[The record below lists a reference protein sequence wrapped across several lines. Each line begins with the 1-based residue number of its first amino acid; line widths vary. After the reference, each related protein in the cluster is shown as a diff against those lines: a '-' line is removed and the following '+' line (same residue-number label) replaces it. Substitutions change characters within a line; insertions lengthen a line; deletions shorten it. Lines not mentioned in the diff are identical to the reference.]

1 MGRKLPMY
9 KAISEGISQEMK
21 KKVEEFIRKKIDKG
35 LYPGCQVLIG
45 HQRGIVLNL
54 SLGSMVKGSTSQI
67 DRVNENTLFNIES
80 ITKVMV
86 TLPLI
91 LKLVEEGRVHLDDR
105 VINYIPEFRTNQEKE
120 KITIRNLL
128 NFTGGIPWDNPVGCE
143 EAASKGDIEKAWEL
157 YYNQELAYQPG
168 TKVLYSDVS
177 CRILGK
183 LLERVIEKPL
193 SLAAKEWIFDPLGM
207 KNTMFNPQDKE
218 NCAAT
223 GKSDSG
229 RLLRG
234 ELQDFEHYLGE
245 VLGSDGL
252 FSTAKDMFVFS
263 QMILNQGIY
272 KGQRIFGRITVKKM
286 TEGLTNSDIY
296 ESPSSYVHYILSG
309 PKTWFWEYAF
319 SPHSFFGDLV
329 SKKAIGKM
337 GSAGTFLLID
347 PEYDLIIV
355 YLTNYGQPEHTLEG
369 EEGWNKLLKDIDIM
383 GLCNIVLG
391 NLE

>member
-1 MGRKLPMY
+1 
-9 KAISEGISQEMK
+9 MK
-21 KKVEEFIRKKIDKG
+21 EKVEEFIGKKIDKEI
-35 LYPGCQVLIG
+35 YPGCQVLIG
-45 HQRGIVLNL
+45 HQGDAVQNL
-54 SLGSMVKGSTSQI
+54 SLGSKVKGSASQA
-67 DRVNENTLFNIES
+67 DKVNENTLFNIES

-86 TLPLI
+86 TLPLAF
-91 LKLVEEGRVHLDDR
+91 KLVEEGRIVLDDR
-105 VINYIPEFRTNQEKE
+105 VVNYIPEFATNKEKE
-120 KITIRNLL
+120 KVTIRDLL
-128 NFTGGIPWDNPVGCE
+128 NFTGGIPLDDPVGCE
-143 EAASKGDIEKAWEL
+143 EAASKGDLKKAWDL
-157 YYNQELAYQPG
+157 HYTQELAYQPG
-168 TKVLYSDVS
+168 TKVFYSDVS

-183 LLERVIEKPL
+183 LLERVMEKSL

-218 NCAAT
+218 NCAVT
-223 GKSDSG
+223 GKSDNG

-234 ELQDFEHYLGE
+234 ELTQDLEHYLGE

-263 QMILNQGIY
+263 QMILNKGIY
-272 KGQRIFGRITVKKM
+272 QGQRILGEITVNKM
-286 TEGLTNSDIY
+286 TDGVTNSGVY
-296 ESPSSYVHYILSG
+296 ESPSSYLHYILSG

-337 GSAGTFLLID
+337 GGAGTFLLID

-355 YLTNYGQPEHTLEG
+355 YLTNYGQPERTLEG
-369 EEGWNKLLKDIDIM
+369 EEGWNKFQKDINVM

-391 NLE
+391 NLK

>member
-1 MGRKLPMY
+1 M
-9 KAISEGISQEMK
+9 I
-21 KKVEEFIRKKIDKG
+21 KKVEEFIGKKIDKG

-45 HQRGIVLNL
+45 HQGDVVLNL
-54 SLGSMVKGSTSQI
+54 FLGSKVKGSASQT
-67 DRVNENTLFNIES
+67 DKVNENTLFNIES

-86 TLPLI
+86 TLPLTF
-91 LKLVEEGRVHLDDR
+91 KLVEEGRIALDDR
-105 VINYIPEFRTNQEKE
+105 VVNYIPEFRTNKEKE
-120 KITIRNLL
+120 KVTIRDLL
-128 NFTGGIPWDNPVGCE
+128 NFTGGIPLDDPVGCE
-143 EAASKGDIEKAWEL
+143 EAASKGDLKNAWNL
-157 YYNQELAYQPG
+157 HYTQELAYQPE
-168 TKVLYSDVS
+168 TKIFYSDVS

-183 LLERVIEKPL
+183 LLERVMEKSL

-223 GKSDSG
+223 GKSDNG

-234 ELQDFEHYLGE
+234 ELTQDLEHYLGE

-263 QMILNQGIY
+263 QMILNKGIY
-272 KGQRIFGRITVKKM
+272 QGQRILGEITVNKM
-286 TEGLTNSDIY
+286 TEGVTNSGVY
-296 ESPSSYVHYILSG
+296 ESPFSYLHYILSG

-337 GSAGTFLLID
+337 GGAGTFFLID
-347 PEYDLIIV
+347 LEYDLIIA
-355 YLTNYGQPEHTLEG
+355 YLTNYGQPERTLEG
-369 EEGWNKLLKDIDIM
+369 EEGWNKFQKDIDVM

-391 NLE
+391 NIKK

>member
-1 MGRKLPMY
+1 MKEKL
-9 KAISEGISQEMK
+9 
-21 KKVEEFIRKKIDKG
+21 EEFIGNKIDKG
-35 LYPGCQVLIG
+35 IYPGCQVLIG
-45 HQRGIVLNL
+45 RQGDVVLNL
-54 SLGSMVKGSTSQI
+54 SLGSKVKGSASQAGK
-67 DRVNENTLFNIES
+67 VNENTLFNIES

-86 TLPLI
+86 TLPLTF
-91 LKLVEEGRVHLDDR
+91 KLVEEGRVALDDR
-105 VINYIPEFRTNQEKE
+105 VIDYIPEFGTNKEKE
-120 KITIRNLL
+120 EVTIRDLL
-128 NFTGGIPWDNPVGCE
+128 NFTGGIPLDEPAGCE
-143 EAASKGDIEKAWEL
+143 EAASKGDLKKAWNL
-157 YYNQELAYQPG
+157 HYTQELAYQPG
-168 TKVLYSDVS
+168 TKVFYSDVS

-183 LLERVIEKPL
+183 LLERIMEKPL
-193 SLAAKEWIFDPLGM
+193 SLAAKEWIFDPLRM

-223 GKSDSG
+223 GKSDNG

-234 ELQDFEHYLGE
+234 ELTQDLEHYLGE

-263 QMILNQGIY
+263 QMILNKGIY
-272 KGQRIFGRITVKKM
+272 KGQRILGEITVNKM
-286 TEGLTNSDIY
+286 TEGVTNSGVY
-296 ESPSSYVHYILSG
+296 ESPTSYLHYILSG

-337 GSAGTFLLID
+337 GGAGTFILID
-347 PEYDLIIV
+347 PEYDLIIA

-369 EEGWNKLLKDIDIM
+369 EEGWNKFFKEIDVM

-391 NLE
+391 NIKK

>member
-1 MGRKLPMY
+1 
-9 KAISEGISQEMK
+9 MK
-21 KKVEEFIRKKIDKG
+21 KNIEEFVSKKIDKG

-45 HQRGIVLNL
+45 QHGDITLNL
-54 SLGSMVKGSTSQI
+54 SVGSMLKDSSSPI
-67 DRVNENTLFNIES
+67 DRVNGNTLFNIES

-86 TLPLI
+86 TLPLVF
-91 LKLVEEGRVHLDDR
+91 KLVEQGRVHLDDKI
-105 VINYIPEFRTNQEKE
+105 VSYIPEFGTNREKK

-128 NFTGGIPWDNPVGCE
+128 NFTGGISLDDPVGCE
-143 EAASKGDIEKAWEL
+143 EAASKGDLEKAWAL
-157 YYNQELAYQPG
+157 HYNQELAYQPG
-168 TKVLYSDVS
+168 TKVFYSDVS

-183 LLERVIEKPL
+183 LMERVMGQSL

-207 KNTMFNPQDKE
+207 KNTMFTPQEKE

-223 GKSDSG
+223 GESDKG

-234 ELQDFEHYLGE
+234 ELTQDLEHYLGE

-252 FSTAKDMFVFS
+252 FSTAEDMFLFS
-263 QMILNQGIY
+263 QMILN
-272 KGQRIFGRITVKKM
+272 KGAYNGKKILGEITVSKM
-286 TEGLTNSDIY
+286 TEGITNSSLY
-296 ESPSSYVHYILSG
+296 ESPTSYLHYILSG

-319 SPHSFFGDLV
+319 SNYSFFGDLV

-337 GSAGTFLLID
+337 GGAGTFLFID

-355 YLTNYGQPEHTLEG
+355 YLTNYGQPERTLEG
-369 EEGWNKLLKDIDIM
+369 EEGWNKFLKEIDVM

-391 NLE
+391 DMIK

>member
-1 MGRKLPMY
+1 
-9 KAISEGISQEMK
+9 MK
-21 KKVEEFIRKKIDKG
+21 KKVEEFIGKKIDKG
-35 LYPGCQVLIG
+35 IYPGCQVLIG
-45 HQRGIVLNL
+45 RQGDVVLNL
-54 SLGSMVKGSTSQI
+54 SLGSKAKGSASQA
-67 DRVNENTLFNIES
+67 DKVNENTLFNIES

-86 TLPLI
+86 TLPLTF
-91 LKLVEEGRVHLDDR
+91 KLVEEGRITLDDR
-105 VINYIPEFRTNQEKE
+105 VVNYIPEFGTNKEKE
-120 KITIRNLL
+120 KVTIRDLL
-128 NFTGGIPWDNPVGCE
+128 NFTGGIPLDDPVGCE
-143 EAASKGDIEKAWEL
+143 EAASKGDLKKAWNL
-157 YYNQELAYQPG
+157 HYTQELAYQPG
-168 TKVLYSDVS
+168 TKVFYSDVS

-183 LLERVIEKPL
+183 LLERVMEKSL

-223 GKSDSG
+223 GKSDNG

-234 ELQDFEHYLGE
+234 ELTQDLEHYLGE

-263 QMILNQGIY
+263 QMILNKGIY
-272 KGQRIFGRITVKKM
+272 QGQRILGEITVNKM
-286 TEGLTNSDIY
+286 TEGVTNSGVY
-296 ESPSSYVHYILSG
+296 ESPSSYLHYILSG

-337 GSAGTFLLID
+337 GGAGTFLLID

-355 YLTNYGQPEHTLEG
+355 YLTNYGQPERTLEG
-369 EEGWNKLLKDIDIM
+369 EEGWNKFQKDINVM

-391 NLE
+391 NIK

>member
-1 MGRKLPMY
+1 
-9 KAISEGISQEMK
+9 MK
-21 KKVEEFIRKKIDKG
+21 KKIEKFVGENIDNE

-45 HQRGIVLNL
+45 YRGDVMVNL
-54 SLGSMVKGSTSQI
+54 SLGSMVKGSNNQI
-67 DRVNENTLFNIES
+67 DEVNENTLFNIES

-86 TLPLI
+86 TLPLTF
-91 LKLVEEGRVHLDDR
+91 KLVEEGRIALDDR
-105 VINYIPEFRTNQEKE
+105 IVNYIPEFGTNKEKE
-120 KITIRNLL
+120 KVTIRNLL
-128 NFTGGIPWDNPVGCE
+128 NFTGGIPLDDPVGCE
-143 EAASKGDIEKAWEL
+143 EAASKGDLKKAWNL
-157 YYNQELAYQPG
+157 HYTQESAYQPG
-168 TKVLYSDVS
+168 TKVFYSDVS

-183 LLERVIEKPL
+183 LLERVIEKSL
-193 SLAAKEWIFDPLGM
+193 SLAAEEWIFDPLGM
-207 KNTMFNPQDKE
+207 KNTMFNPQNKE

-223 GKSDSG
+223 GKSDNG

-234 ELQDFEHYLGE
+234 ELTQDLEHYLGE

-263 QMILNQGIY
+263 QMILNKGIY
-272 KGQRIFGRITVKKM
+272 QGQRILGKITINKM
-286 TEGLTNSDIY
+286 TEGVTNSGVY
-296 ESPSSYVHYILSG
+296 ESPSSYLHYILSG

-337 GSAGTFLLID
+337 GGAGTFILID

-355 YLTNYGQPEHTLEG
+355 YLTNYGQPERTLEG
-369 EEGWNKLLKDIDIM
+369 EEGWNKFQKDINVM

-391 NLE
+391 DVM

>member
-1 MGRKLPMY
+1 
-9 KAISEGISQEMK
+9 MK
-21 KKVEEFIRKKIDKG
+21 KKIEEFIQKKIDNG
-35 LYPGCQVLIG
+35 SYPGCQVLIG
-45 HQRGIVLNL
+45 RQGNVVLDL
-54 SLGSMVKGSTSQI
+54 SLGSMVKGSTNQI

-86 TLPLI
+86 TLPLVF
-91 LKLVEEGRVHLDDR
+91 KLVEEGRVHPDDR
-105 VINYIPEFRTNQEKE
+105 IINYIPEFGTNQEKE

-128 NFTGGIPWDNPVGCE
+128 NFSGGIPLDDPVGCE
-143 EAASKGDIEKAWEL
+143 EAASKGDLKNAWNL
-157 YYNQELAYQPG
+157 HYTQELAYQPE
-168 TKVLYSDVS
+168 TKIFYSDVS

-183 LLERVIEKPL
+183 LLERVMEKSL

-223 GKSDSG
+223 GKSDNG

-234 ELQDFEHYLGE
+234 ELTQDLEHYLGE

-263 QMILNQGIY
+263 QMILNKGIY
-272 KGQRIFGRITVKKM
+272 QGQRILGEITVNKM
-286 TEGLTNSDIY
+286 TEGVTNSGVY
-296 ESPSSYVHYILSG
+296 ESPSSYLHYILSG

-337 GSAGTFLLID
+337 GGAGTFLLID
-347 PEYDLIIV
+347 LESDLIIA
-355 YLTNYGQPEHTLEG
+355 YLTNYGQPERTLEV
-369 EEGWNKLLKDIDIM
+369 EEGWNKFQKDINMM

-391 NLE
+391 NIKK

>member
-1 MGRKLPMY
+1 
-9 KAISEGISQEMK
+9 MK
-21 KKVEEFIRKKIDKG
+21 KKIEEFIGKKIDNG
-35 LYPGCQVLIG
+35 SYPGCQVLIG
-45 HQRGIVLNL
+45 RQGDVVLNL
-54 SLGSMVKGSTSQI
+54 SLGSMVKGSTNQI

-86 TLPLI
+86 TLPL
-91 LKLVEEGRVHLDDR
+91 LFKLVEEGRVHLDDR
-105 VINYIPEFRTNQEKE
+105 IINYIPEFGTNQEKE
-120 KITIRNLL
+120 KVTLRNLL
-128 NFTGGIPWDNPVGCE
+128 NFTGGIPLDDPVGCE
-143 EAASKGDIEKAWEL
+143 EAALKGEIKRAWDL
-157 YYNQELAYQPG
+157 HYNQELACQPG
-168 TKVLYSDVS
+168 AKVLYSDVS

-183 LLERVIEKPL
+183 LLERVMGKPL
-193 SLAAKEWIFDPLGM
+193 SLAAKEWIFEPLEM

-223 GKSDSG
+223 GISDSG

-234 ELQDFEHYLGE
+234 ELTQDLEHYLGE

-272 KGQRIFGRITVKKM
+272 QGHRILGGITVKKM

-296 ESPSSYVHYILSG
+296 ESPSSYLHYILSG

-319 SPHSFFGDLV
+319 SFHSFFGDLV

-337 GSAGTFLLID
+337 GGAGTFLFID

-355 YLTNYGQPEHTLEG
+355 YLTNYGQPERTLEG
-369 EEGWNKLLKDIDIM
+369 EEGWNKFFKDIDVM

-391 NLE
+391 NIKK

>member
-1 MGRKLPMY
+1 
-9 KAISEGISQEMK
+9 MK
-21 KKVEEFIRKKIDKG
+21 EKVEEFIGKKIDKEI
-35 LYPGCQVLIG
+35 YPGCQVLIG
-45 HQRGIVLNL
+45 RQGDVVLNL
-54 SLGSMVKGSTSQI
+54 SLGSKAKGSANQA
-67 DRVNENTLFNIES
+67 DKVNENTLFNIES

-86 TLPLI
+86 TLPLTF
-91 LKLVEEGRVHLDDR
+91 KLVEEGRITLDDR
-105 VINYIPEFRTNQEKE
+105 VVNYIPEFGTNKEKE
-120 KITIRNLL
+120 KVTIRNLL
-128 NFTGGIPWDNPVGCE
+128 NFTGGIPLDDPAGCE
-143 EAASKGDIEKAWEL
+143 EAASKGDLKKAWNL
-157 YYNQELAYQPG
+157 HYTQELAYQPG
-168 TKVLYSDVS
+168 TKVFYSDVS

-183 LLERVIEKPL
+183 LLERVMEKPL
-193 SLAAKEWIFDPLGM
+193 SLAAKELIFDPLGM

-223 GKSDSG
+223 GKSDNG

-234 ELQDFEHYLGE
+234 ELTQDLEHYLGE

-263 QMILNQGIY
+263 QMILNKGIY
-272 KGQRIFGRITVKKM
+272 QGQRILGEITVNKM
-286 TEGLTNSDIY
+286 TEGVTNPGVY
-296 ESPSSYVHYILSG
+296 ESPSSYLHYILSG

-337 GSAGTFLLID
+337 GGAGTFLLID

-355 YLTNYGQPEHTLEG
+355 YLTNYGQPERTLEG
-369 EEGWNKLLKDIDIM
+369 EEGWNKFQKDINVM

-391 NLE
+391 NIKK

>member
-1 MGRKLPMY
+1 
-9 KAISEGISQEMK
+9 MK
-21 KKVEEFIRKKIDKG
+21 KRVEGFVGKKIDKG
-35 LYPGCQVLIG
+35 IYPGCQVLIG
-45 HQRGIVLNL
+45 HQGYVVLNL
-54 SLGSMVKGSTSQI
+54 SLGSMMKGSASQI
-67 DRVNENTLFNIES
+67 DKVNESTLFNIES

-86 TLPLI
+86 TLPLTY
-91 LKLVEEGRVHLDDR
+91 KLVEEGRIALDDR
-105 VINYIPEFRTNQEKE
+105 VVNYIPEFGTNKEKE
-120 KITIRNLL
+120 KATIRNLL
-128 NFTGGIPWDNPVGCE
+128 NFTGGIPLDDPVGCE
-143 EAASKGDIEKAWEL
+143 EAASKGDLKKAWNL
-157 YYNQELAYQPG
+157 HYTQELAYQPG
-168 TKVLYSDVS
+168 TKVFYSDVS

-183 LLERVIEKPL
+183 LLERVIEKSL

-223 GKSDSG
+223 GKSDNG

-234 ELQDFEHYLGE
+234 ELTQDLEHYLGE

-263 QMILNQGIY
+263 QMILNKGIY
-272 KGQRIFGRITVKKM
+272 QGQRILGEITVNKM
-286 TEGLTNSDIY
+286 TEGVTNSGVY
-296 ESPSSYVHYILSG
+296 ESPSSYLHYILSG

-337 GSAGTFLLID
+337 GGAGTFILID

-355 YLTNYGQPEHTLEG
+355 YLTNYGQPERTLEG
-369 EEGWNKLLKDIDIM
+369 EEGWNKFQKDINVM

-391 NLE
+391 NI

>member
-1 MGRKLPMY
+1 M
-9 KAISEGISQEMK
+9 EK
-21 KKVEEFIRKKIDKG
+21 KIEKFIRQNIDKG

-45 HQRGIVLNL
+45 HQKDVVLNL

-67 DRVNENTLFNIES
+67 DKVNENTLFNIES

-86 TLPLI
+86 TLPLAF
-91 LKLVEEGRVHLDDR
+91 KLVEEGRIHLDDK
-105 VINYIPEFRTNQEKE
+105 VIDYIPEFGINQEKE
-120 KITIRNLL
+120 KVTLRNLL
-128 NFTGGIPWDNPVGCE
+128 NFTGGIPLDDPVGCE
-143 EAASKGDIEKAWEL
+143 EAASKKDLKKAWNL
-157 YYNQELAYQPG
+157 HYSQELAYQPG

-183 LLERVIEKPL
+183 LLEQVIEKPL

-207 KNTMFNPQDKE
+207 KNTMFNPQNKN

-234 ELQDFEHYLGE
+234 ELTQDLEHYLGE

-252 FSTAKDMFVFS
+252 FSTAKDMFTFS
-263 QMILNQGIY
+263 QMILNKGSY
-272 KGQRIFGRITVKKM
+272 KGQRILGRITVNKM
-286 TEGLTNSDIY
+286 TDGLTNSDIY
-296 ESPSSYVHYILSG
+296 EPPSSYLHYILSG

-329 SKKAIGKM
+329 SRKAIGKM
-337 GSAGTFLLID
+337 GGAGTFLLID
-347 PEYDLIIV
+347 PEYDLIIA
-355 YLTNYGQPEHTLEG
+355 YLTNYGQPERSLEG
-369 EEGWNKLLKDIDIM
+369 EASWNKFQKDINVM

-391 NLE
+391 NIR

>member
-1 MGRKLPMY
+1 
-9 KAISEGISQEMK
+9 MK
-21 KKVEEFIRKKIDKG
+21 KKVEEFIGKKIDKG

-45 HQRGIVLNL
+45 HQGDVVLNL
-54 SLGSMVKGSTSQI
+54 SLGSKVKGSASQT
-67 DRVNENTLFNIES
+67 DKVNENTLFNIES

-86 TLPLI
+86 TLPLTF
-91 LKLVEEGRVHLDDR
+91 KLVEEGRIALDDR
-105 VINYIPEFRTNQEKE
+105 VVNYIPEFRTNKEKE
-120 KITIRNLL
+120 KVTIRDLL
-128 NFTGGIPWDNPVGCE
+128 NFTGGIPLDDPVGCE
-143 EAASKGDIEKAWEL
+143 EAASKGDLKNAWNL
-157 YYNQELAYQPG
+157 HYTQELAYQPE
-168 TKVLYSDVS
+168 TKIFYSDVS

-183 LLERVIEKPL
+183 LLERVMEKSL

-223 GKSDSG
+223 GKSDNG

-234 ELQDFEHYLGE
+234 ELTQDLEHYLGE

-263 QMILNQGIY
+263 QMILNKGIY
-272 KGQRIFGRITVKKM
+272 QGQRILGEITVNKM
-286 TEGLTNSDIY
+286 TEGVTNSGVY
-296 ESPSSYVHYILSG
+296 ESPSSYLHYILSG
-309 PKTWFWEYAF
+309 PKTWFWEYGF

-337 GSAGTFLLID
+337 GGAGTFLLID
-347 PEYDLIIV
+347 PEYGLVIV
-355 YLTNYGQPEHTLEG
+355 YLTNYGQPERTLEG
-369 EEGWNKLLKDIDIM
+369 EEGWNKFQKDIDVM

-391 NLE
+391 NIKK